1 MKTIKFFRYLLESIV
16 IIIFFIVFKILGR
29 RISTFISGKIFC
41 FLGPFFRSKKIISKN
56 LIKAFPKISDKEIK
70 VNMNQM
76 WNYYGKIFA
85 EYPFLKNF
93 RNGDLNSFIEINGKN
108 YLEIIKKEKKSVVF
122 VSGHFNN
129 FELMAMQIEKMGIE
143 LSAIYRPLNNTF
155 LNKIMENIRTKYIC
169 KNQIKKGRAGTRQI
183 LKDLKK
189 GNSVA
194 LMIDQRVRE
203 GSKVKFFGNLATTTS
218 IPAQLIKKYKCEL
231 VPIYIERKDKYYFK
245 MHISKPIK
253 ISSQKNTEDITLF
266 LNTILEKMILKN
278 IDQWI
283 WTHNRWKK

>member
-1 MKTIKFFRYLLESIV
+1 MKKIIYFIEFIFVYFLF
-16 IIIFFIVFKILGR
+16 IIFKLLGYKISSNLGFV
-29 RISTFISGKIFC
+29 IGKFC
-41 FLGPFFRSKKIISKN
+41 GPIFRSKRSIIKN
-56 LIKAFPKISDKEIK
+56 IKKSNISIK
-70 VNMNQM
+70 QNYNQVASNVLG
-76 WNYYGKIFA
+76 NYGRIFS

-93 RNGDLNSFIEINGKN
+93 RNGDLDSFIELNGKN
-108 YLEIIKKEKKSVVF
+108 YLEIIKKEKKNVVF

-129 FELMAMQIEKMGIE
+129 FELMAMQIEKVGIE
-143 LSAIYRPLNNTF
+143 LSAIYRPLNNNF
-155 LNKIMENIRTKYIC
+155 LNKIMEKIRTKYIC

-183 LKDLKK
+183 IKDLKK

-203 GSKVKFFGNLATTTS
+203 GSKVNFFGNLASTTT

-231 VPIYIERKDKYYFK
+231 VPIYIERKDKYHFK

-253 ISSQKNTEDITLF
+253 VNSKKTTEDITLF
-266 LNTILEKMILKN
+266 LNTVLEKMILKN
-278 IDQWI
+278 VDQWI